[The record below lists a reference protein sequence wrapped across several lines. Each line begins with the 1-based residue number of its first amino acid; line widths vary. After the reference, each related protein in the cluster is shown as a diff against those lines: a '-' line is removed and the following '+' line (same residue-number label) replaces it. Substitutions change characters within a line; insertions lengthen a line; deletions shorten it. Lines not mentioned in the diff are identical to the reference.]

1 MNTREVGP
9 GDAAHRD
16 LHYRKIPY
24 NNPQPAGM
32 VPDLVVPGLLQAVRD
47 PMGGDPRLWVPL

>member
-32 VPDLVVPGLLQAVRD
+32 VPDLVLP
-47 PMGGDPRLWVPL
+47 